1 MISLKILDH
10 IPAYAEIGVGLALRL
25 RTEEYMFFLPG
36 NRHAN
41 HPFAGETFYAGVGG
55 HLEPGETLLECGKRE
70 ALEEIGL
77 EVSYESSTATFYID
91 RQKNVRPIVAEGD
104 VRPLAIF
111 EMIHPKGTPR
121 QGEIYHIIIF
131 KAFVDIEPNYF
142 QETEVSGVIL
152 MSKEQVMKGNRR
164 ATVRDYIQEGARIL
178 GDHLNMDTILFPIGT
193 AEALTYLKEGI

>member
-1 MISLKILDH
+1 
-10 IPAYAEIGVGLALRL
+10 
-25 RTEEYMFFLPG
+25 MFFLPG

-77 EVSYESSTATFYID
+77 EISYESSTATFYID
-91 RQKNVRPIVAEGD
+91 HHKTIRTIEVEEDKK
-104 VRPLAIF
+104 PLAIF
-111 EMIHPKGTPR
+111 EMIHPQGSPR
-121 QGEIYHIIIF
+121 QGALYHIIIF
-131 KAFVDIEPNYF
+131 RALVDIEPQYF
-142 QETEVSGVIL
+142 QDTEVSGVIL

-164 ATVRDYIQEGARIL
+164 ATVREYIHEGARIL
-178 GDHLNMDTILFPIGT
+178 GANMNMDTILFPIGT